1 MEADYMKR
9 SAKIVGLAILVAVAF
24 LAGHWHNVQKQSTSS
39 AFGGRRIL
47 YYHDPM
53 HPAYKANTPGIAPD
67 CGMQLEPVYEGESG
81 LSQGAGEGNSV
92 PAGSVQLTAQTQQ
105 LIGVKVATVEK
116 VSESHTLRVLGRVVP
131 DETRLY
137 RINAATDGW
146 VREILP
152 LTTGSLVRKEDLL
165 AKIYAPESFSA
176 MKAYL
181 YGLRSLDR
189 FKDDSQ
195 ETKDQIDLTD
205 ANIENYRNALRNLG
219 MADSQLDEIAR
230 TRQGANVIE
239 IRAIETGFIL
249 SRNVSLG
256 QRFEKGAELF
266 RIADLRHVWI
276 LADLFENEAHFVRA
290 GQTAQV
296 FYQGKSFPAKMS
308 DVLPQFD
315 AATRTL
321 KVRFETDNSGY
332 PLRPDMFVDLEFPV
346 QLPAAVTVPV
356 ESVLDSGLKKT
367 VFVDHGNGYFEPRLV
382 RTGWRLEG
390 RVAIIEGLEA
400 GDRIVVSGNFLIDSE
415 SRMKAQGDQAS
426 FGQRPG
432 KDLAFH
438 DPVCG
443 MQVDPAKPGGKLI
456 HEGKTYF
463 FCSSTCKEKFEARA
477 L

>member
-1 MEADYMKR
+1 MGADGMKR
-9 SAKIVGLAILVAVAF
+9 SAKILGLATLVVLSF
-24 LAGHWHNVQKQSTSS
+24 LAGHWQNAQKHSTSS
-39 AFGGRRIL
+39 ASSKRKIL

-53 HPAYKANTPGIAPD
+53 HPAYKSDKPGIAPD
-67 CGMQLEPVYEGESG
+67 CGMQLDPVYEGEPG
-81 LSQGAGEGNSV
+81 LSEGNGEANSV
-92 PAGSVQLTAQTQQ
+92 PTGSVQITAQMQQ
-105 LIGVKVATVEK
+105 LIGVKVAAVEK
-116 VSESHTLRVLGRVVP
+116 VSESHTIRVLGRIVP

-152 LTTGSLVRKEDLL
+152 LTTGSLVKKKDLL
-165 AKIYAPESFSA
+165 AKIYTAESFSA

-189 FKDDSQ
+189 FKDSGE
-195 ETKDQIDLTD
+195 ETKDQIELTD

-219 MADSQLDEIAR
+219 MTDSQLDEIAR
-230 TRQGANVIE
+230 TGQGANVIE

-256 QRFEKGAELF
+256 QRFEKGAELY
-266 RIADLRHVWI
+266 RISDLRHVWI
-276 LADLFENEAHFVRA
+276 LADLFENEAYFVRA

-296 FYQGKSFPAKMS
+296 FYQGKSFPSKMS
-308 DVLPQFD
+308 NVLPQFD

-321 KVRFETDNSGY
+321 KVRFETANSGY
-332 PLRPDMFVDLEFPV
+332 TLRPDMFVDLEFPV
-346 QLPAAVTVPV
+346 QLPATITIPV
-356 ESVLDSGLKKT
+356 DSMLDSGLKKI

-382 RTGWRLEG
+382 RTGWRLGG
-390 RVAIIEGLEA
+390 RVAIVEGLET
-400 GDRIVVSGNFLIDSE
+400 GERIVTSGNFLIDSE
-415 SRMKAQGDQAS
+415 SRMKARGDHASSGQGQ
-426 FGQRPG
+426 G

-443 MQVDPAKPGGKLI
+443 MLVNPANAGGKLI
-456 HEGKTYF
+456 HEGTTYF
-463 FCSSTCKEKFEARA
+463 FCSSTCKKKYEAR